1 MSPVGIGL
9 DVLLIALLL
18 VALRVGLTLN
28 KKLNVLRE
36 GQLGFVKA
44 VNELDT
50 AAARAEAA
58 LKALRAA
65 SEDAHDQLLNRIE
78 TARALS
84 AKLESVTLEAE
95 RVRAVAATATPVPA
109 ALARAESRLAA
120 RFQEDR
126 AAVHRPTMPRG
137 PDEDL
142 FETEPKAAAYRR
154 TAGDRR

>member
-9 DVLLIALLL
+9 DILLIALLL

-78 TARALS
+78 TARALN
-84 AKLESVTLEAE
+84 AKLEAAALEAE
-95 RVRAVAATATPVPA
+95 RVRAVAATATPMPA
-109 ALARAESRLAA
+109 ALSRVESRLAA
-120 RFQEDR
+120 RLQEER
-126 AAVHRPTMPRG
+126 PAVHRPAVVRG
-137 PDEDL
+137 LDEDL
-142 FETEPKAAAYRR
+142 FETNPRAAPLRR
-154 TAGDRR
+154 TGADRR